1 VRTHH
6 YDVRLVTRADKR
18 ARQKE
23 RTRQAREAREAAA
36 KRQRR
41 KSIGIGIGISLV
53 VVAIAIGVTALIGGD
68 DDKSSAAGNPSTTT
82 AAKATL
88 PEGCT
93 DAKPADN
100 PNRPTSF
107 PEPPPMT
114 IDPAKTYTAKLST
127 SCGDITIALDAK
139 NAPTSVNNFVY
150 LAKQGFYD
158 GLTWPRAAKGF
169 VIQTGSPSNDQSG
182 GPGYSVQ
189 AELPPGNAY
198 PSGAVAWAKSGQEAS
213 GTAGSQFFI
222 VTGDPAGLTAE
233 YGYIGVVS
241 AGLENAQKIESLAP
255 ASGDG
260 PPTIPMYLTK
270 VEITES

>member
-1 VRTHH
+1 
-6 YDVRLVTRADKR
+6 VTRADKR

-36 KRQRR
+36 RRQRQ

-53 VVAIAIGVTALIGGD
+53 VVAIAIGITALVGGGGD
-68 DDKSSAAGNPSTTT
+68 DSSSAADASTTT
-82 AAKATL
+82 AAKATTTVPAAL
-88 PEGCT
+88 PAGCT
-93 DAKPADN
+93 DTKPPDN
-100 PNRPTSF
+100 PSRPKHF
-107 PEPPPMT
+107 DAAPPMT

-139 NAPTSVNNFVY
+139 NAPTSVNNFVF

-158 GLTWPRAAKGF
+158 GLTWPRVAKGF
-169 VIQTGSPSNDQSG
+169 VIQTGSPDNDQAG
-182 GPGYSVQ
+182 GPGYSVK

-198 PSGAVAWAKSGQEAS
+198 PSGAVAWAKSGQEAA
-213 GTAGSQFFI
+213 GTAGSQFFV
-222 VTGDPAGLTAE
+222 VTGDPSGLTPD
-233 YGYIGVVS
+233 YGYLGVVS

-260 PPTIPMYLTK
+260 PPTIPMYLLK
-270 VEITES
+270 VEITEG